1 MTRVKCRRSE
11 CIFWDN
17 RICTADEIELDPE
30 HGCLTF
36 EELED
41 LIIDD
46 EDEWD
51 EDDELDDEKWED
63 GDWDEFPYR

>member
-1 MTRVKCRRSE
+1 MTRVRCRQSV

-30 HGCLTF
+30 HSCLTF

-41 LIIDD
+41 LIDD

-51 EDDELDDEKWED
+51 DDDELDDEKWED
-63 GDWDEFPYR
+63 EDWDEFPYR

>member
-1 MTRVKCRRSE
+1 MTRVRCRQSV

-41 LIIDD
+41 LIDD

-51 EDDELDDEKWED
+51 DDDELDDEKWED
-63 GDWDEFPYR
+63 EDWDEFPYR